1 MEHGR
6 PYCRI
11 PRKSD
16 RRQRRP
22 VPKPQLLQR
31 QLSVPRASLTLDP
44 ALICGATSAL
54 RVAARSV
61 HVWAFELEASV
72 ACLDQC
78 RQTLCSAE
86 QARAARFVHAR
97 SRDDFVVAHGV
108 LRRLLGRYT
117 GTAARD
123 LRFSSAPNGKPA
135 LDPSSSDAGISF
147 NMTHS
152 HGRALIAI
160 SDGREIGIDLEKV
173 KSHVKALA
181 IAQRY
186 FARAERVAIE
196 SAPPPLQAQVFF
208 RYWVAKEALLKGQGI
223 GLRFPI
229 DEFEVQFDAE
239 NSIARVCA
247 GESSRLSADWKV
259 HMLPFEADW
268 AGAVAVRGADW
279 TLRFESDA
287 SASEH
292 GGAG

>member
-1 MEHGR
+1 
-6 PYCRI
+6 
-11 PRKSD
+11 
-16 RRQRRP
+16 
-22 VPKPQLLQR
+22 
-31 QLSVPRASLTLDP
+31 LSVPRASLTLNP

-78 RQTLCSAE
+78 RQTLCRAE
-86 QARAARFVHAR
+86 EARAARFVHAR
-97 SRDDFVVAHGV
+97 NRDHFVVAHGV

-123 LRFSSAPNGKPA
+123 LRFSSGPNGKPT
-135 LDPSSSDAGISF
+135 LDASSSDASVSF

-152 HGRALIAI
+152 HGRALIAV
-160 SDGREIGIDLEKV
+160 SDGRDIGIDIEMIKP
-173 KSHVKALA
+173 HVKALA
-181 IAQRY
+181 IARRY
-186 FARAERVAIE
+186 FASAERAAIE

-239 NSIARVCA
+239 KSIARVSTSEA
-247 GESSRLSADWKV
+247 SRLSADWKV
-259 HMLPFEADW
+259 HMLPLESGW
-268 AGAVAVRGADW
+268 VGALAVRGADW
-279 TLRFESDA
+279 TLRLESEADA
-287 SASEH
+287 PEH
-292 GGAG
+292 GAAS

>member
-1 MEHGR
+1 
-6 PYCRI
+6 
-11 PRKSD
+11 
-16 RRQRRP
+16 
-22 VPKPQLLQR
+22 
-31 QLSVPRASLTLDP
+31 VPRASLTLDS

-78 RQTLCSAE
+78 RQTLCRAE
-86 QARAARFVHAR
+86 EARAARFVHAR

-117 GTAARD
+117 GTAARE
-123 LRFSSAPNGKPA
+123 LRFSSGPNGKPT
-135 LDPSSSDAGISF
+135 LDASSSDAGVSF

-152 HGRALIAI
+152 HGRALIAV

-173 KSHVKALA
+173 KPHVKALA

-186 FARAERVAIE
+186 FASAERAAIE
-196 SAPPPLQAQVFF
+196 RAPPPLQARVFF

-229 DEFEVQFDAE
+229 DEFEVQFDADS
-239 NSIARVCA
+239 SIAGVCTS
-247 GESSRLSADWKV
+247 ESSRLNADWKV
-259 HMLPFEADW
+259 HMLPLESDW
-268 AGAVAVRGADW
+268 AGALAVRGADW
-279 TLRFESDA
+279 TLRLESEADA
-287 SASEH
+287 PEH
-292 GGAG
+292 GAASFPRKSS